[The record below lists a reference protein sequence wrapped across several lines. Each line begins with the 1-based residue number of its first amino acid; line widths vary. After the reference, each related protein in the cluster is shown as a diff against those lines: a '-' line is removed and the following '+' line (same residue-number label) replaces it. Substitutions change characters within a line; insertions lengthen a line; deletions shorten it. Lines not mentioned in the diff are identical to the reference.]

1 MHDAGVPLRL
11 QPDIVPFV
19 LAPGS
24 RHRNDRSAAAATNW
38 RNSDL
43 ALPPGLSIQWLGTAG
58 FALSYEGTTV
68 VTDPYLSR
76 APFGHL
82 VRGRTLG
89 IDESLARRFVPRA
102 DAILMGHT
110 HFDHALD
117 TPAIARS
124 TGCKVYGSTSMTH
137 YMGLHGLAE
146 QAVTAA
152 PHTAYEIGPFVVRFI
167 PSVHSKLLLGL
178 AIPQGA
184 ELTCDSCAHMTHKDF
199 HCGQV
204 WGIHIEVAGTS
215 LYHMGSCDLLD
226 DEVDRT
232 AEWFLAGI
240 AGRGSTPRFWER
252 VLRKVQPRALIPHH
266 YDNFFLPLGD
276 EMGFSLNVN
285 YGAMLREV
293 QRVDANLP
301 VLSLEPLQT
310 VEA

>member
-1 MHDAGVPLRL
+1 MMGAMPLRL
-11 QPDIVPFV
+11 QPDLLPFV

-24 RHRNDRSAAAATNW
+24 RQRNDASAAAATNW
-38 RNSDL
+38 SQ
-43 ALPPGLSIQWLGTAG
+43 AAQSLPPGLTMQWLGTAG
-58 FALSYEGTTV
+58 FALSYEGTTI
-68 VTDPYLSR
+68 VTDPFLSR
-76 APFGHL
+76 ASFGHVAL
-82 VRGRTLG
+82 GRPLP
-89 IDESLARRFVPRA
+89 IDSALAARFVPA
-102 DAILMGHT
+102 CDAVLMGHT

-117 TPAIARS
+117 TPAIARA
-124 TGCKVYGSTSMTH
+124 TGCAVYGSASMTH
-137 YMGLHGLAE
+137 YMGLHGLAD
-146 QAVTAA
+146 QAVTVE
-152 PHTAYEIGPFVVRFI
+152 PKKAYEIGPFIVRFI

-178 AIPQGA
+178 SIPQGG

-252 VLRKVQPRALIPHH
+252 VLRKVQPAVLVPHH
-266 YDNFFLPLGD
+266 YDNFFLPLGE

-293 QRVDANLP
+293 HAVDAHLP
-301 VLSLEPLQT
+301 VVSLSPLQT
-310 VEA
+310 VGG